1 MRSQE
6 KPRFSQIVARLQAA
20 KRATRFGE
28 NGRMNPIAV
37 TSLFIMVFVA
47 VLLLR
52 LWLCSRQIRHVA
64 THRGAVPVRF
74 ASAVSLAAHQRAA
87 DYTVA
92 RQRFELVSIGWQ
104 GAVLIGWTLLG
115 GLNALNSALLEQ
127 VHARWGELAYGV
139 ALLLSASVISSMLDW
154 PLEAWRTFR
163 IEQAFGFNRMTWGLW
178 WRDRLVGG
186 LIGLLVGAP
195 IAAVILAL
203 MDAAGSL
210 WWLWAFAVL
219 ASFMLVMQV
228 VYPTWI
234 APLFNRFQPLP
245 DDALRSR
252 VEQLLQ
258 RCGFQSQGLFVMDGS
273 KRSAHANAYF
283 TGFGRSK
290 RVVFFDTLLQK
301 LTGDEIEAVL
311 AHELGHFRRHHV
323 RTRLL
328 IGLGSLLAGLGLS
341 AWLIH
346 QPAFY
351 LGLGVVP
358 NLLVANHAAGLLL
371 VMWVGGL
378 VGVFINPWSASLSRR
393 QEFEADAYA
402 CEHGQA
408 SALASALLKL
418 FADNAS
424 TLTPDPIY
432 VRFMYSHPPADQRLA
447 ALPLKAA
454 TPA

>member
-1 MRSQE
+1 
-6 KPRFSQIVARLQAA
+6 
-20 KRATRFGE
+20 
-28 NGRMNPIAV
+28 MNPFAV
-37 TSLFIMVFVA
+37 TGLFVVAFVA

-64 THRGAVPVRF
+64 LHRSEVPPRF
-74 ASAVSLAAHQRAA
+74 AGTVSLAAHQRAA

-115 GLNALNSALLEQ
+115 GLNALNSLLLAQ
-127 VHARWGELAYGV
+127 VYPHWGDLAYGV
-139 ALLLSASVISSMLDW
+139 ALLMGASLISSVLDW

-163 IEQAFGFNRMTWGLW
+163 IEQTFGFNRMTWGLW

-186 LIGLLVGAP
+186 LLGLAVGAP
-195 IAAVILAL
+195 IAAIVLWL
-203 MDAAGSL
+203 MGATGGT
-210 WWLWAFAVL
+210 WWLWTFAVL
-219 ASFMLVMQV
+219 AGFMLLMQV

-245 DDALRSR
+245 DEALRIR
-252 VEQLLQ
+252 VERLLQ

-301 LTGDEIEAVL
+301 LDGDEIEAVL

-323 RTRLL
+323 RTRLF
-328 IGLGSLLAGLGLS
+328 IGLGTLLAGLAIA
-341 AWLIH
+341 AWLI
-346 QPAFY
+346 QLPAFY

-371 VMWVGGL
+371 VMWLGGL
-378 VGVFINPWSASLSRR
+378 AGIFISPWSASLSRR

-424 TLTPDPIY
+424 TLTPDPVY

-447 ALPLKAA
+447 ALPLQPAAA
-454 TPA
+454 T

>member
-1 MRSQE
+1 
-6 KPRFSQIVARLQAA
+6 
-20 KRATRFGE
+20 
-28 NGRMNPIAV
+28 MNPFAV
-37 TSLFIMVFVA
+37 TGLFVVAFVA

-64 THRGAVPVRF
+64 LHRSEVPPRF
-74 ASAVSLAAHQRAA
+74 AGTVSLAAHQRAA

-115 GLNALNSALLEQ
+115 GLNALNSLLLEQ
-127 VHARWGELAYGV
+127 VHPHWGDLAYGV
-139 ALLLSASVISSMLDW
+139 ALLMGASLISSVLDW

-178 WRDRLVGG
+178 WRDRLVGSLLG
-186 LIGLLVGAP
+186 LAVGAP
-195 IAAVILAL
+195 IAAIVLWL
-203 MDAAGSL
+203 MGAAGGI

-219 ASFMLVMQV
+219 AGFMLLMQV

-245 DDALRSR
+245 DEALRTR
-252 VEQLLQ
+252 VERLLQ

-301 LTGDEIEAVL
+301 LDGDEIEAVL

-323 RTRLL
+323 RTRLF
-328 IGLGSLLAGLGLS
+328 IGLGTLLVGLAIA
-341 AWLIH
+341 AWLIQ

-371 VMWVGGL
+371 VMWLGGL
-378 VGVFINPWSASLSRR
+378 AGIFISPWSASLSRR

-424 TLTPDPIY
+424 TLTPDPVY

-447 ALPLKAA
+447 ALPLQPAA
-454 TPA
+454 AS

>member
-1 MRSQE
+1 
-6 KPRFSQIVARLQAA
+6 
-20 KRATRFGE
+20 
-28 NGRMNPIAV
+28 MNPFAV
-37 TSLFIMVFVA
+37 TGLFVVAFVA

-64 THRGAVPVRF
+64 RHRGEVPARF
-74 ASAVSLAAHQRAA
+74 ASTVSLAAHQRAA

-92 RQRFELVSIGWQ
+92 RQRFELISIGWQ

-115 GLNALNSALLEQ
+115 GLNALNSLLLEQ
-127 VHARWGELAYGV
+127 VQPRWGELAYGV
-139 ALLLSASVISSMLDW
+139 ALLMGASVISSVLDW

-178 WRDRLVGG
+178 WRDHLMGG
-186 LIGLLVGAP
+186 VLGLAVGAP
-195 IAAVILAL
+195 IAAVVLWL
-203 MDAAGSL
+203 MGAAGSA

-219 ASFMLVMQV
+219 AGFMLLMQV

-245 DDALRSR
+245 DEALRTR

-301 LTGDEIEAVL
+301 LDGDEIEAVL

-323 RTRLL
+323 RTRLI
-328 IGLGSLLAGLGLS
+328 IGLGTLLAGLAIA
-341 AWLIH
+341 AWLI
-346 QPAFY
+346 QLPAFY

-371 VMWVGGL
+371 VMWLGGL
-378 VGVFINPWSASLSRR
+378 AGVIISPWSASLSRR

-408 SALASALLKL
+408 RALASALLKL

-424 TLTPDPIY
+424 TLTPDPVY

-447 ALPLKAA
+447 ALPLQPAPAA
-454 TPA
+454 